1 MNNQQYKTKVY
12 QRGSVYCILI
22 WSLSFFVSCF
32 RNELH
37 AIVDEVYMLTVFDE
51 SVTFHS
57 VLSVDRYARNLTSA
71 WLLY

>member
-1 MNNQQYKTKVY
+1 MH
-12 QRGSVYCILI
+12 
-22 WSLSFFVSCF
+22 SLTFSSFISCF

-57 VLSVDRYARNLTSA
+57 VLSVDRYCVNLASA
-71 WLLY
+71 

>member
-1 MNNQQYKTKVY
+1 M
-12 QRGSVYCILI
+12 
-22 WSLSFFVSCF
+22 FSCF

-37 AIVDEVYMLTVFDE
+37 AIVDEVYMLTVFDK

-57 VLSVDRYARNLTSA
+57 VLSVDRYCVHLTSS

>member
-1 MNNQQYKTKVY
+1 MYPFP
-12 QRGSVYCILI
+12 I
-22 WSLSFFVSCF
+22 SCF

-57 VLSVDRYARNLTSA
+57 VLSIDRYCMNLTSA
-71 WLLY
+71 WLLH